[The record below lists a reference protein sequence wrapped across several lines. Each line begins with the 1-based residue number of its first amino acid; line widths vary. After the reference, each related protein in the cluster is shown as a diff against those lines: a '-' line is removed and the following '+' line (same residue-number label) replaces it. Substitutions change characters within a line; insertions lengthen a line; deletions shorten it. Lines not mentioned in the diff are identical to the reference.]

1 MFIFFHIQTNLIV
14 FRLVSAFQDKVIDS
28 LNAKHMKG
36 PAIVREAMQKA
47 KDRVHAGKKFNAT
60 ALFKH
65 FVHQVPKVKVLTD
78 YLLTIYPW
86 PGAGAGCGL
95 REAQQVRY

>member
-1 MFIFFHIQTNLIV
+1 MRHPFVRCVDLLIFFYIQTHLII

-47 KDRVHAGKKFNAT
+47 KDRVNAGKKFNAT

-65 FVHQVPKVKVLTD
+65 FVHQ
-78 YLLTIYPW
+78 
-86 PGAGAGCGL
+86 AGI
-95 REAQQVRY
+95 ESN